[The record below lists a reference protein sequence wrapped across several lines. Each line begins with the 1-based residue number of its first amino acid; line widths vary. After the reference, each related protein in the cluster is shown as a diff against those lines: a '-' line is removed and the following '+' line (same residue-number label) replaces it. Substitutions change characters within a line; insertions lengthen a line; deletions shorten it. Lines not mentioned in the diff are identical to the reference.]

1 MAEDIERIEL
11 FVAHQIPDFVTAI
24 VTPLV
29 SFSFLLFIDYRMAL
43 VALIPIPL
51 AIFSQALLYRDF
63 AAKAEEYHNTLGELN
78 SSVTEYARAM
88 PIVRMFNAGDKQ
100 NKKLS
105 DSLNA
110 YRDLMG
116 RWTAEAGGWPFAA
129 FKVLLDSGLVILVPV
144 GLYLWVDGSLGI
156 AAFVLSILLGVGMME
171 PLYNLSL
178 LSAYLNQIFGGVT
191 RLREL
196 LGMEVSDDSQPEQP
210 LAHFGVCF
218 DNVSFSYQGASRPAI
233 QAVSFE
239 AKPGTITAVV
249 GPSGAGKS
257 TLAMLI
263 ARFWQA
269 QSGEIRIGDTPISS
283 IPTTQLM
290 ESVSFVF
297 QDTFLFKQSVR
308 DNLTMGK
315 SYDDAE
321 IIRAAKA
328 ACAHDFISQLPD
340 GYDTVVGIG
349 IQLSGGERQ
358 RIAIARAAL
367 KDAPILLLD
376 EPTAFADASSQKI
389 IHQALGNLIQNKTVF
404 VIAHRLSTIV
414 SASQILVLKD
424 GLLVEQ
430 GSHNELIEKQDIYY
444 RMWAAHQD
452 AQNWL
457 IPTSKEQQEVD
468 CV

>member
-1 MAEDIERIEL
+1 
-11 FVAHQIPDFVTAI
+11 
-24 VTPLV
+24 
-29 SFSFLLFIDYRMAL
+29 
-43 VALIPIPL
+43 
-51 AIFSQALLYRDF
+51 
-63 AAKAEEYHNTLGELN
+63 
-78 SSVTEYARAM
+78 
-88 PIVRMFNAGDKQ
+88 
-100 NKKLS
+100 
-105 DSLNA
+105 
-110 YRDLMG
+110 MG
-116 RWTAEAGGWPFAA
+116 RWTAEAGWPFAA

-376 EPTAFADASSQKI
+376 EPTAFADASSQKKLSI
-389 IHQALGNLIQNKTVF
+389 R
-404 VIAHRLSTIV
+404 RLATLFKI
-414 SASQILVLKD
+414 KPC
-424 GLLVEQ
+424 LL
-430 GSHNELIEKQDIYY
+430 L
-444 RMWAAHQD
+444 
-452 AQNWL
+452 
-457 IPTSKEQQEVD
+457 PTD
-468 CV
+468 CQPLSRPARFWYSRTGCWWNRGAIMN